1 MGKGARQF
9 GKSKSHSKSTRPER
23 RGYDGSRPNLASPE
37 LSFLMGSRGAGGF
50 EAAPEPRQPAAAAPK
65 VVTAAAKAR
74 HQRKK
79 HNRWLKNQEA
89 WRGQQKLIEKKE
101 RPPKAVAAPKVVE
114 LPPTGADA
122 LPAAGKAPAPAG
134 KAPAS
139 QPAGAAKTPTDSKL
153 AKAARR
159 QAVRKAKRREAAGLP
174 PLAAATSAAA
184 TSASAA
190 SASAASAS
198 AASVSAAYAASPAA
212 APPQGDGSRT
222 LAMGVRALDL
232 SVGSGAV
239 VIERKTVRSRRG
251 RSREARLLRHTHTLT
266 CRPRPAPRPNPERPT
281 PRTYGMLHR
290 TPTQVRVS
298 YVGRLGSS
306 GGKVFDK
313 GTIAFRLGKGEVI
326 KGWDIGVVGMRAGG
340 RRRLTVPP
348 KAGYGAQRTGDIPP
362 NSVLVFDVTVVK

>member
-23 RGYDGSRPNLASPE
+23 KGFDGSRPNFASPE
-37 LSFLMGSRGAGGF
+37 ISLLMGSRGAGGGAGGF
-50 EAAPEPRQPAAAAPK
+50 ESAPEPRQPAAAAGK

-89 WRGQQKLIEKKE
+89 WSAQQKPIEKKE

-114 LPPTGADA
+114 LPPAEADA
-122 LPAAGKAPAPAG
+122 LPAAGKAPAPRT
-134 KAPAS
+134 
-139 QPAGAAKTPTDSKL
+139 AGAATTPTDSKL

-159 QAVRKAKRREAAGLP
+159 QAVRKAKRRQEAGAP
-174 PLAAATSAAA
+174 PLAAV
-184 TSASAA
+184 A
-190 SASAASAS
+190 SASAPATPAPAASA
-198 AASVSAAYAASPAA
+198 VRPAASPGA
-212 APPQGDGSRT
+212 APAQGEPRDGSST

-239 VIERKTVRSRRG
+239 VVERKTVRV
-251 RSREARLLRHTHTLT
+251 T
-266 CRPRPAPRPNPERPT
+266 
-281 PRTYGMLHR
+281 
-290 TPTQVRVS
+290 

-313 GTIAFRLGKGEVI
+313 GTIAFKLGKGEVI

-362 NSVLVFDVTVVK
+362 NSVLVFDVTVEK

>member
-1 MGKGARQF
+1 MGKGSRQF
-9 GKSKSHSKSTRPER
+9 GKSKSHSKSTRTER
-23 RGYDGSRPNLASPE
+23 RGYDGSRPNFASPE

-50 EAAPEPRQPAAAAPK
+50 EAAPEPRQPAAAGPK

-89 WRGQQKLIEKKE
+89 WRAQQKLIEKKE

-114 LPPTGADA
+114 LPPGGADA
-122 LPAAGKAPAPAG
+122 LSAAGKTSALAG
-134 KAPAS
+134 EVPAS
-139 QPAGAAKTPTDSKL
+139 QSAGATKTPTDAKL

-159 QAVRKAKRREAAGLP
+159 QAVRRAKRREAAGLP
-174 PLAAATSAAA
+174 PLAAAN
-184 TSASAA
+184 SASAA
-190 SASAASAS
+190 PVSAAS
-198 AASVSAAYAASPAA
+198 AASPAA
-212 APPQGDGSRT
+212 APPQGEPRDGSRT

-239 VIERKTVRSRRG
+239 VVERKTVRSRRG
-251 RSREARLLRHTHTLT
+251 RSREARPLWHTHTLT
-266 CRPRPAPRPNPERPT
+266 FPPRPGPRPNPERPT
-281 PRTYGMLHR
+281 PRPYGMPYR

-348 KAGYGAQRTGDIPP
+348 KAGYGAQRAGDIPP

>member
-23 RGYDGSRPNLASPE
+23 KGFDGSRPNFASPE
-37 LSFLMGSRGAGGF
+37 ISLLMGSRGAGGGAGGF
-50 EAAPEPRQPAAAAPK
+50 ESAPEPRQPAAAAGK

-89 WRGQQKLIEKKE
+89 WSAQQKPIEKKE

-114 LPPTGADA
+114 LPPAEADA
-122 LPAAGKAPAPAG
+122 LPAAGKAPAPRT
-134 KAPAS
+134 
-139 QPAGAAKTPTDSKL
+139 AGAATTPTDSKL

-159 QAVRKAKRREAAGLP
+159 QAVRKAKRRQEAGAP
-174 PLAAATSAAA
+174 PLAAV
-184 TSASAA
+184 A
-190 SASAASAS
+190 SASAPASPAPAASA
-198 AASVSAAYAASPAA
+198 VRPAASPGA
-212 APPQGDGSRT
+212 APPQGEPRDGSST

-239 VIERKTVRSRRG
+239 VVERKTVRLKRRQ
-251 RSREARLLRHTHTLT
+251 SREAQPHRHTLT
-266 CRPRPAPRPNPERPT
+266 CQSRPTLRPNPQELT
-281 PRTYGMLHR
+281 PPPHTYR
-290 TPTQVRVS
+290 TPTQVRVT

-313 GTIAFRLGKGEVI
+313 GTIAFKLGKGEVI

-362 NSVLVFDVTVVK
+362 NSVLVFDVTVEK